1 MSTEK
6 HDQMSA
12 ATAGCAAAA
21 GYAPE
26 PRATLIRLVVI
37 KPYTRRAIGLWAPIG
52 SHTRSSKI
60 MNHRLGRKRAWTF
73 RTKSAHT
80 DQAHGAAGGGNQ
92 PQTH

>member
-6 HDQMSA
+6 HDQSTA

-26 PRATLIRLVVI
+26 PRTTLIRLVVI
-37 KPYTRRAIGLWAPIG
+37 KPWTRRAIGLWAPIG

-73 RTKSAHT
+73 AHT
-80 DQAHGAAGGGNQ
+80 GPDQGRRASDSKQ
-92 PQTH
+92 P